1 MRSFSDIIGI
11 SLSSI
16 CAIQC
21 VLLPLALSF
30 SAIIPN
36 WAHFG
41 HSWPAL
47 ILIGVVA
54 LWSFSRGYIRH
65 RKTHIITIAFIGYAC
80 LILGAI
86 FDRNGIELPLWVL
99 FGSGGVLLVIAHW
112 KNYRATECRVA
123 PAAKNI

>member
-1 MRSFSDIIGI
+1 MRSLSDIIGI

-30 SAIIPN
+30 TTLIPE

-47 ILIGVVA
+47 LLIGLVA
-54 LWSFSRGYIRH
+54 LWSFSRGYNLH
-65 RKTHIITIAFIGYAC
+65 RKTHIMTIASLGFSC
-80 LILGAI
+80 LIAGAVI
-86 FDRNGIELPLWVL
+86 DRSGIELPLWVL
-99 FGSGGVLLVIAHW
+99 FGTGGVLLIIAHW
-112 KNYRATECRVA
+112 KNYRATACHATAVT
-123 PAAKNI
+123 KDI